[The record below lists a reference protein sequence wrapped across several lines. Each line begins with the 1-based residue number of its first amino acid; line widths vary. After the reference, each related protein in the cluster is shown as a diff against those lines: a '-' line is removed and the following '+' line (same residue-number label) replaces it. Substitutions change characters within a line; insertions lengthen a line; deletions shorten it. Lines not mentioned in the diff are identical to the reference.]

1 MKNLLLALAAS
12 LLLVPAASA
21 QLPVPTTPVVPPGT
35 GPAAQPASAKM
46 SVRVIGAS
54 FHRGNRYYVAGQRIP
69 VSGTIAPYVEGERVT
84 VVLYR
89 GKRIVARQ
97 RLATRK
103 SGNAGAFSTSFPVR
117 NAGSYAVRAYHS
129 ASAAQ
134 QATTTKKVGFRA
146 FTGKAGGGSQ
156 GVKVVLL
163 QRNLA
168 RMGYVTS
175 RGGRYDAATGRAVLA
190 YRKVNR
196 MARTT
201 GASKTVFLKVLQGRG
216 TYKLRYPKAGK
227 HVEFDWSRQVLV
239 LARGGRAERIYHT
252 SSGAPSTPTVFGT
265 WRFYRKQPG
274 TNAKGM
280 VHSSYWVRGYAIHG
294 FKSVPTYPAS
304 HGCLRVPIPNAASIY
319 RWVKLGDRI
328 FTYR

>member
-1 MKNLLLALAAS
+1 MRNLLIAAAAS
-12 LLLVPAASA
+12 LLLAPAASA
-21 QLPVPTTPVVPPGT
+21 QLPLPASPATPGT
-35 GPAAQPASAKM
+35 GPAAQPAGAQM

-54 FHRGNRYYVAGQRIP
+54 FDRGRRYYVAGQRIP
-69 VSGTIAPYVEGERVT
+69 VAGTISPYVEGERVT

-97 RLATRK
+97 HLGTTK

-117 NAGSYAVRAYHS
+117 KAGSYAVRAYHS
-129 ASAAQ
+129 ASSAQ
-134 QATTTKKVGFRA
+134 AEATTKKVAFGA
-146 FTGKAGGGSQ
+146 FTGKAGGGSR
-156 GVKVVLL
+156 GAKVRLL

-196 MARTT
+196 MARITRSNK
-201 GASKTVFLKVLQGRG
+201 AVFLKVLKGRG
-216 TYKLRYPKAGK
+216 AFKLRYPRAGK

-239 LARGGRAERIYHT
+239 LARRGRPERVYHT

-265 WRFYRKQPG
+265 WRFYRKDPG
-274 TNAKGM
+274 TNALGM

-294 FKSVPTYPAS
+294 FKSVPIYPAS
-304 HGCLRVPIPNAASIY
+304 HGCLRVPIPNAMSIY
-319 RWVKLGDRI
+319 RWIKIGDRI